1 MTDSISM
8 LKTIGVASVTATMFM
23 GTMAVGGE
31 RIPFNLSKTTISPE
45 AAAEMVAD
53 GLSIPLAPATVC
65 IIMPKYNFL
74 GVDDQGLNNSRFF
87 KMNLTVPQ
95 NDPKFLET
103 FGELHKGYDIEAL
116 DSTDPMKNPPNDDG
130 SLWSCLYLAS
140 GDNDGGNLDCD
151 TGCLYYLNKGDAK
164 LSLFGDICTKDKD
177 LLEVDALAFRVG
189 DVGWEEIWGWS
200 QPDGLFKIKSPFP
213 VEGSSLCGD
222 NREAVE
228 AEMVCEMPN
237 LAVEDMTWVEK
248 EGVFYV
254 ANARTIYKLNP
265 KTCDYQTVCENKSEV
280 REVEAL
286 EYISISEEVK
296 LLVMGFH
303 KAKSP
308 TNSIVALDI
317 NDPIDDNGNCKLFPS
332 TFSPR
337 ADVEGLAYP

>member
-1 MTDSISM
+1 MTYSI

-31 RIPFNLSKTTISPE
+31 RAPFDLSKTTISPE
-45 AAAEMVAD
+45 AAAKMLAA
-53 GLSIPLAPATVC
+53 GLSLPLASETVC
-65 IIMPKYNFL
+65 IIMPPFNFI

-95 NDPKFLET
+95 NDPQFLAT
-103 FGELHKGYDIEAL
+103 FGGLHKGYDIEAL
-116 DSTDPMKNPPNDDG
+116 DSTDPMQNAPNDDG

-140 GDNDGGNLDCD
+140 GDNDGGNPDCN
-151 TGCLYYLNKGDAK
+151 TGCLYYLDKGNAD
-164 LSLFGDICTKDKD
+164 LSLFGDICTIDKD
-177 LLEVDALAFRVG
+177 LLEVDALAFRYNPSL
-189 DVGWEEIWGWS
+189 GWEEIWGWS
-200 QPDGLFKIKSPFP
+200 QPDGLFKITSPFP
-213 VEGSSLCGD
+213 VEGSTLCGD

-254 ANARTIYKLNP
+254 ANRKTIYKLDP
-265 KTCDYQTVCENKSEV
+265 DTCNYEKVCKNAH
-280 REVEAL
+280 EVEAL
-286 EYISISEEVK
+286 EYIPISETLN

-303 KAKSP
+303 KAGH
-308 TNSIVALDI
+308 
-317 NDPIDDNGNCKLFPS
+317 PIAAIQLPPIPPNEDCDLLSS
-332 TFSPR
+332 TFPTG